1 MGTDVQ
7 IAVHPRACHS
17 ESMVEQILDKVVR
30 MVHEM
35 EQRMSRFH
43 PTSDICQINQ
53 GAGRWVEIHPA
64 TFEVL
69 RLAREAFIWTD
80 GLFNPCLGAV
90 LEHIG
95 YDVSFDR
102 RREPDEA
109 PLVHVHPI
117 VSSQCPYELS
127 SDGRHCRVH
136 PGFQVDVGGIG
147 KGWIVEQCTRVLRDS
162 GFIDFVVNAGGD
174 AVCGGRNGERPW
186 LVGIEDPFSSTQHV
200 LTLTLDSL
208 SLATSGTYKRRWTH
222 QDKTVHHLIDPRT
235 GRPSTSDIVSCTVVH
250 PSLVAAEVMAKT
262 CLLLGSV
269 EGIEWLSSRVQ
280 RGWVVVKNTGEVI
293 HAWNS

>member
-7 IAVHPRACHS
+7 IAVHPRACHA

-80 GLFNPCLGAV
+80 GLFNPCLGTV

-127 SDGRHCRVH
+127 SDGRHCRVY
-136 PGFQVDVGGIG
+136 PGFQVDVGG
-147 KGWIVEQCTRVLRDS
+147 KGWIVEQCARVLRDS
-162 GFIDFVVNAGGD
+162 GFIDFV
-174 AVCGGRNGERPW
+174 GR
-186 LVGIEDPFSSTQHV
+186 
-200 LTLTLDSL
+200 
-208 SLATSGTYKRRWTH
+208 
-222 QDKTVHHLIDPRT
+222 
-235 GRPSTSDIVSCTVVH
+235 
-250 PSLVAAEVMAKT
+250 
-262 CLLLGSV
+262 
-269 EGIEWLSSRVQ
+269 
-280 RGWVVVKNTGEVI
+280 
-293 HAWNS
+293 